1 MRYPSLVFSI
11 IILISSLYGQQGV
24 YKRKSVSTLDAFWVK
39 PGAKVNTQK
48 IDMKIL
54 NNFME
59 FYIEIPRFDFNELPK
74 KQVKSFLEQAD
85 ALDNV
90 DSQTLSEVMEQTI
103 VKDIL
108 QILND
113 PEVQNSRSKNFKN
126 ESDFETFAA
135 TKAKSM
141 GLTAEQLGSLMNSA
155 YIYLP
160 YIDRIETKKEKSD
173 LNVDISGGII
183 WWKVQVTPSGD
194 ASVKKVLDATTSSSN
209 IIDLDAKELLTDKKR
224 KYDEYSFGENTFKT
238 TPETYVQG
246 DAMLAFAKNLSI
258 KTRELSDFKLQAQIA
273 EKNRSKYNFNLGLAD
288 GVHLDDGFFL
298 VEYSEDAAGK
308 ETMSKIGY
316 LRISKTGDNKKDPLA
331 LSSAKQLYG
340 DKGDVGSVVMEHPRI
355 GVDTRIRLGN
365 RVGMYI
371 HPIHTY
377 GLTDDIAEDAFMF
390 DIDFSYNLAPIVN
403 ISQTFFDIGL
413 SMGMLNAPLSATA
426 KEELMVPLIFD
437 IGLGVSKKIWV
448 GRMNA
453 PIGLSYHYQSLSM
466 VSEKEEISILGDAAS
481 ISAGFEYMINANT
494 IFHIG
499 FDYNIPFGVSK
510 VKYKNSDYDYDYEY
524 TSDEDLA
531 RWNEESDDW
540 YGVID
545 PLSLGGLNIKIGIDY
560 SLGESSV
567 DLFGF
572 LDPMKKY

>member
-1 MRYPSLVFSI
+1 MKNYTLILS
-11 IILISSLYGQQGV
+11 ILIFISTPYGQQGV

-39 PGAKVNTQK
+39 PGAKVNTQT
-48 IDMKIL
+48 IDTKIL
-54 NNFME
+54 DNFME
-59 FYIEIPRFDFNELPK
+59 FYIEIPRFDFNVLPQ

-85 ALDNV
+85 ALNDVN
-90 DSQTLSEVMEQTI
+90 SQTLSEVMEQTI
-103 VKDIL
+103 VNDIL
-108 QILND
+108 EVLND
-113 PEVQNSRSKNFKN
+113 PEIQNSRSKNFKN

-141 GLTAEQLGSLMNSA
+141 GLTTEQLGSLMNSA

-173 LNVDISGGII
+173 LSVDINGGII
-183 WWKVQVTPSGD
+183 WWKIQVTSSGD
-194 ASVKKVLDATTSSSN
+194 ASVRKVLEATTSSSN
-209 IIDLDAKELLTDKKR
+209 IIDLDAKELLTKEKR
-224 KYDEYSFGENTFKT
+224 KYNEYSFGDNTFKT

-246 DAMLAFAKNLSI
+246 DAMLAFAKNLSV
-258 KTRELSDFKLQAQIA
+258 KTRELSDFKLQAQVA
-273 EKNRSKYNFNLGLAD
+273 EKNRSNYNFKLGLAD

-298 VEYSEDAAGK
+298 AEFSEDGAGK
-308 ETMSKIGY
+308 ETMSKVGF

-331 LSSAKQLYG
+331 LSSAKQIYG
-340 DKGDVGSVVMEHPRI
+340 AKGDVGSVVMEHPRL
-355 GVDTRIRLGN
+355 GVDTRVRLGN

-371 HPIHTY
+371 HPNHTL
-377 GLTDDIAEDAFMF
+377 GLTEDIAENAFMF

-413 SMGMLNAPLSATA
+413 SIGMLNASLSERAV
-426 KEELMVPLIFD
+426 EELIVPMIWDF
-437 IGLGVSKKIWV
+437 GLGVSKKIWF

-466 VSEKEEISILGDAAS
+466 VGDEIEISILGHAAS
-481 ISAGFEYMINANT
+481 ISSGFEYMINANT

-499 FDYNIPFGVSK
+499 FDYNIPFGISK
-510 VKYKNSDYDYDYEY
+510 VKYKDSNYDEEY
-524 TSDEDLA
+524 TDEEDLA
-531 RWNEESDDW
+531 RWNEEFDSYW
-540 YGVID
+540 YYDITD
-545 PLSLGGLNIKIGIDY
+545 PLSLGGLNIRIGIDY
-560 SLGESSV
+560 SIGESSV